1 MKPII
6 FISSITLFSPYLIF
20 SATPNPVDDFSIALK
35 NYEQG
40 EYYIS
45 QIFFEQF
52 INNNPYDT
60 LIPEAT
66 HYLLKIY
73 DQHNDLLKFVS
84 RANSYLESFK
94 YDKKREEVFNLLLK
108 KLVEQNTFH
117 LAYEYIQKYDY
128 ISVDTLLLSKIILN
142 LSTQTFFID
151 KFLQTFPE
159 NESLKILKALTI
171 KDLNERKQI
180 FQTIKKPKGGL
191 YLIENYLLMGDTVS
205 AWEEYQSIKLNEV
218 PDNMLYR
225 WAMFAIIFNE
235 NDLKKILSRLE
246 TAPELKEKKKILNMF
261 IEKKLLDSI
270 SIQQDQD
277 LKFVQK
283 FFSIRHIDS
292 TQLLIP
298 ENINM
303 DSILNDTSNIEDNL
317 LILRQQIKSNYKLDS
332 IYCELLI
339 KKQAYAEAY
348 NVIKDYLK
356 YPETRNF
363 SRMTR
368 VLKNYA
374 ENNFKMA
381 LNDLIFCLNS
391 DPYIKFIYAE
401 CLKQTGHNPVP
412 VYEELLASCRDSL
425 IRFQSLSEYIK
436 YKYNKNDYPAITK
449 IVFQDIENDTNLAK
463 FYLLSLVRTG
473 KTAKAETLYK
483 KIFGNLDLDFHIAR
497 INYLMENKLWK
508 RATILLDS
516 LVKIPEYQG
525 NHILNYNS
533 ALVAFCTENY
543 AYAETC
549 FHNFISRFK
558 NNKYYYP
565 ALFKIGTLKYLKQSF
580 DSAAYYYGLA
590 AKDSILLIEALQNQ
604 LLALK
609 KSERWAELIDVGQ
622 ILINICP
629 DSIKSDYYFEIGYA
643 CLRAGLINQAIKNLK
658 TAISLKSNVN
668 YYYWLGEAY
677 LGKGDFQ
684 RALYHYQKI
693 VYNFRKDEM
702 WYPTV
707 LFKTGLALEMLDE
720 MKEAKEIYRRIIRER
735 GTGDIWG
742 NEAQKRLKLL
752 R

>member
-1 MKPII
+1 MKSII
-6 FISSITLFSPYLIF
+6 FISTITLFSPYLIF
-20 SATPNPVDDFSIALK
+20 SATLNPVDDFSIALK

-40 EYYIS
+40 EYYIAR
-45 QIFFEQF
+45 IFFEQF
-52 INNNPYDT
+52 VNSNPYDT
-60 LIPEAT
+60 LIPQANY
-66 HYLLKIY
+66 YLLKIY
-73 DQHNDLLKFVS
+73 DQNNDLLKFFS

-94 YDKKREEVFNLLLK
+94 YDKKREEIFNLLLK
-108 KLVEQNTFH
+108 KLVEQNTFY
-117 LAYEYIQKYDY
+117 LAYEYLQKYDY
-128 ISVDTLLLSKIILN
+128 ISVDTILLSKIILN
-142 LSTQTFFID
+142 LSAQTIFID
-151 KFLQTFPE
+151 KFLEIFPE

-171 KDLNERKQI
+171 KDLNEREQI
-180 FQTIKKPKGGL
+180 FQTIKKPKSSL
-191 YLIENYLLMGDTVS
+191 YLIEHYLLIGDTVS

-218 PDNMLYR
+218 PDNMLYQ

-246 TAPELKEKKKILNMF
+246 TSPELKEKMKILNIF
-261 IEKKLLDSI
+261 IEKRLPDSI
-270 SIQQDQD
+270 SIQQEQD

-283 FFSIRHIDS
+283 FFNIRHIDS

-303 DSILNDTSNIEDNL
+303 DSILNDTSNIENNL
-317 LILRQQIKSNYKLDS
+317 LSLKQQIKSNYKIDS
-332 IYCELLI
+332 IYCEHLI
-339 KKQAYAEAY
+339 KNQAYAEAY

-368 VLKNYA
+368 ALKYYA

-381 LNDLIFCLNS
+381 LNDLIFCFNS

-401 CLKQTGHNPVP
+401 CLKQTGRNPVP
-412 VYEELLASCRDSL
+412 IYEELLASCRDSL
-425 IRFQSLSEYIK
+425 FKFQTLSEYIK
-436 YKYNKNDYPAITK
+436 YKYNQNDYPAITK
-449 IVFQDIENDTNLAK
+449 IVFQEIQNDTDLTK
-463 FYLLSLVRTG
+463 LYLLSLVRTG
-473 KTAKAETLYK
+473 KTAKAETLYQ
-483 KIFGNLDLDFHIAR
+483 KIFANLDLDFHIAR

-508 RATILLDS
+508 KATILLDS
-516 LVKIPEYQG
+516 LVKIPEYQD
-525 NHILNYNS
+525 NQTLNYHN

-565 ALFKIGTLKYLKQSF
+565 ALFKIGTIKYLKQSF
-580 DSAAYYYGLA
+580 DSASYYYALA
-590 AKDSILLIEALQNQ
+590 AKDSILRIEALQNQ
-604 LLALK
+604 LIALK
-609 KSERWAELIDVGQ
+609 KSERWAELIDAGQ
-622 ILINICP
+622 MFIEICP
-629 DSIKSDYYFEIGYA
+629 DSMKPDYYFEIGYA

-668 YYYWLGEAY
+668 YHYWLGEAY

-693 VYNFRKDEM
+693 VYNFKKDEM
-702 WYPTV
+702 WYPTA

-720 MKEAKEIYRRIIRER
+720 IKEAKVIYRRIIKEK

-742 NEAQKRLKLL
+742 SEAQKRLELL
-752 R
+752 K

>member
-1 MKPII
+1 MKSII
-6 FISSITLFSPYLIF
+6 FICIITLLSPCLIF
-20 SATPNPVDDFSIALK
+20 SATRNPVDDFSIALK

-40 EYYIS
+40 EYYIARV
-45 QIFFEQF
+45 FFEQF
-52 INNNPYDT
+52 VNNNPYDT
-60 LIPEAT
+60 LIPQAYY
-66 HYLLKIY
+66 YLLKIY
-73 DQHNDLLKFVS
+73 DQNNDLTKFFS
-84 RANSYLESFK
+84 RANKFLESFT
-94 YDKKREEVFNLLLK
+94 YDKKREEIFNLLLK
-108 KLVEQNTFH
+108 KLVEQNTYY
-117 LAYEYIQKYDY
+117 LAYKYIQKYDY
-128 ISVDTLLLSKIILN
+128 ISVDTVLLSKIILN
-142 LSTQTFFID
+142 LSTQTIFID
-151 KFLQTFPE
+151 KFLEIFPE

-171 KDLNERKQI
+171 KNLNERTQI
-180 FQTIKKPKGGL
+180 FQTIKKPRSSL
-191 YLIENYLLMGDTVS
+191 YLIDNYLLIGDTVS
-205 AWEEYQSIKLNEV
+205 AWEEYQSIKLNEI
-218 PDNMLYR
+218 PENMLYR

-246 TAPELKEKKKILNMF
+246 TYPELKEKKKILNIF
-261 IEKKLLDSI
+261 IEKRLPDSI

-283 FFSIRHIDS
+283 FFNMRHIDS
-292 TQLLIP
+292 TQLLFP

-303 DSILNDTSNIEDNL
+303 DSILNDTSNIENNL
-317 LILRQQIKSNYKLDS
+317 LSLRQQIKSNYKLDS
-332 IYCELLI
+332 IYCEHLI

-348 NVIKDYLK
+348 NVIKDYLP

-368 VLKNYA
+368 ALKYCA

-381 LNDLIFCLNS
+381 LNDLIFCLNN

-401 CLKQTGHNPVP
+401 CLKQTGRDPVP

-436 YKYNKNDYPAITK
+436 YKYNKDDYPAITK
-449 IVFQDIENDTNLAK
+449 IVFQEIQNDTDLTK
-463 FYLLSLVRTG
+463 LYLLSLVRTG
-473 KTAKAETLYK
+473 KTAKAETLYQ
-483 KIFGNLDLDFHIAR
+483 KIFGNLDLDFHNAR

-508 RATILLDS
+508 KASIVLDS
-516 LVKIPEYQG
+516 LIKITEYQ
-525 NHILNYNS
+525 NNQILNYNN

-558 NNKYYYP
+558 KNKYYYP

-590 AKDSILLIEALQNQ
+590 AKDSMLRIEALQNQ

-622 ILINICP
+622 MFIKICP
-629 DSIKSDYYFEIGYA
+629 DSMKPDYYFEIGYA

-668 YYYWLGEAY
+668 YHYWLGEAY

-693 VYNFRKDEM
+693 VYNFKKDEM
-702 WYPTV
+702 WYPTA

-720 MKEAKEIYRRIIRER
+720 MKEAKEIYHRIIKER

-742 NEAQKRLKLL
+742 NEAQKRLELL
-752 R
+752 K